1 MSRASNLT
9 PSAKKAKAKATSPE
23 AMTTNAEP
31 SIADPIIECPP
42 ELGDVARQEWNRLV
56 PHLAKTGVLTE
67 FDLGPLAIYCASF
80 GQWLEATA
88 AIQQYGTM
96 LRAPSGYPVQSPHV
110 AIANRAADTMLKI
123 AVEYGFTP
131 GSRGRRWM
139 LVQNPVS
146 GLLALDDLSDQNW

>member
-1 MSRASNLT
+1 MSRAANVTTST
-9 PSAKKAKAKATSPE
+9 KKAKPKAVTPE
-23 AMTTNAEP
+23 APTTNLEP
-31 SIADPIIECPP
+31 PIANPIIECPP
-42 ELGDVARQEWNRLV
+42 ELGDVARQEWDRLV

-96 LRAPSGYPVQSPHV
+96 LKAPSGYPVQSPHV

-131 GSRGRRWM
+131 SSRGRRWM
-139 LVQNPVS
+139 LVTGPNS
-146 GLLALDDLSDQNW
+146 GLPELDDLGSTGW